1 MSEQAEQTNTPTDI
15 TKLKKTELID
25 IICKYEENKF
35 GVLKSELGL
44 PYDDD
49 EEWIEYIK
57 KLQDLNAERLIV
69 ISLWKS
75 LTVFKVLS
83 IILTVN
89 LHQT

>member
-1 MSEQAEQTNTPTDI
+1 MSEETTTPTDI

-35 GVLKSELGL
+35 EVLKSELGL

-57 KLQDLNAERLIV
+57 KLQDLNAERLADCEK
-69 ISLWKS
+69 L
-75 LTVFKVLS
+75 LKVSEGYRHYLNYS
-83 IILTVN
+83 G
-89 LHQT
+89 H

>member
-1 MSEQAEQTNTPTDI
+1 MSEQAEQTTPTDI

-57 KLQDLNAERLIV
+57 KLQDLNAERLNDCNKFMEI
-69 ISLWKS
+69 ISGFQNFINN
-75 LTVFKVLS
+75 TDR
-83 IILTVN
+83 
-89 LHQT
+89 

>member
-1 MSEQAEQTNTPTDI
+1 MSEQTTDI

-57 KLQDLNAERLIV
+57 KLQDLNAERLNDCNKFMEI
-69 ISLWKS
+69 ISGFQNFINN
-75 LTVFKVLS
+75 TDR
-83 IILTVN
+83 
-89 LHQT
+89 

>member
-1 MSEQAEQTNTPTDI
+1 MSEQAEQITTPTDI

-57 KLQDLNAERLIV
+57 KIQDLNAERLNDCNNFMEV
-69 ISLWKS
+69 IKGFQNFLNN
-75 LTVFKVLS
+75 TDR
-83 IILTVN
+83 
-89 LHQT
+89 

>member
-35 GVLKSELGL
+35 GVLTSELGL

-57 KLQDLNAERLIV
+57 KLQDLNAERLNDCN
-69 ISLWKS
+69 K
-75 LTVFKVLS
+75 FME
-83 IILTVN
+83 IINGFQSFINNTDR
-89 LHQT
+89 

>member
-1 MSEQAEQTNTPTDI
+1 MSEQATDI

-57 KLQDLNAERLIV
+57 KLQDLNAERLNDCNKFMEI
-69 ISLWKS
+69 ISGFQNFINN
-75 LTVFKVLS
+75 TDR
-83 IILTVN
+83 
-89 LHQT
+89 

>member
-1 MSEQAEQTNTPTDI
+1 MSEQATDI

-57 KLQDLNAERLIV
+57 KLQDLNAERLNDCN
-69 ISLWKS
+69 K
-75 LTVFKVLS
+75 FME
-83 IILTVN
+83 IINGFQNFLNNTDR
-89 LHQT
+89 